1 MKTLKRLSALLL
13 ALLLALWCSV
23 GALATDESM
32 QFHFDLTID
41 GEHTKNVLRG
51 DVITVVFALER
62 TDSAQN
68 YTVYGV
74 QNEIEYDPT
83 FFEFVEGS
91 ALLMPGIDKSQVA
104 LVDGMHRFY
113 MNFLSLGGGTQWP
126 ATTTLGSFQLRVIAE
141 TGVTHIRNKAN
152 FVSTRDG
159 VDHYASTKDDVT
171 VILSGECIIRFDPN
185 GGSQVDEIRV
195 PYGEKIPR
203 PDDPTREGKYF
214 AGWFT
219 DIERTHPW
227 DFDNDTVEGNMTLYA
242 GWSDAPLDTDASEK
256 TGGHLLAWLLPLLG
270 LIGLLL
276 ILLLLLRKRVQFVTF
291 GGTELDDV
299 RVWRGAKIEMPA
311 TPLKTGSLF
320 GGWFKDEECTQ
331 PWDVDEDTVDK
342 NMTLYARWN

>member
-1 MKTLKRLSALLL
+1 M
-13 ALLLALWCSV
+13 
-23 GALATDESM
+23 
-32 QFHFDLTID
+32 
-41 GEHTKNVLRG
+41 
-51 DVITVVFALER
+51 
-62 TDSAQN
+62 
-68 YTVYGV
+68 
-74 QNEIEYDPT
+74 
-83 FFEFVEGS
+83 
-91 ALLMPGIDKSQVA
+91 
-104 LVDGMHRFY
+104 
-113 MNFLSLGGGTQWP
+113 
-126 ATTTLGSFQLRVIAE
+126 
-141 TGVTHIRNKAN
+141 THIRNKAN

-227 DFDNDTVEGNMTLYA
+227 DFDNDTVDGNMTLYA

-331 PWDVDEDTVDK
+331 PWDFDEDTVDK